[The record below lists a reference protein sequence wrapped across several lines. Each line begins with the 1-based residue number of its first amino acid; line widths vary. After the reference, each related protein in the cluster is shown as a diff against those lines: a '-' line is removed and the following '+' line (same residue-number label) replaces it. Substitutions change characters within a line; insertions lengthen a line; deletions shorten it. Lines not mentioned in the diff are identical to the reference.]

1 MTLSRRTFAA
11 ACAGSI
17 ALPAWSQD
25 KWPTKPIT
33 YIVPFPAG
41 GTTDILARLIAQ
53 KLGPALGTTIIVD
66 NKGGAGGSVGSE
78 MASRAAPDG
87 YTILGGTIS
96 SHAINVSLYPKIG
109 YDPVKSFEPITLI
122 GTNPTVLVVNQ
133 ASPYKTLQDVIA
145 AGKAKKPLTGAS
157 AGSGTSQHLSLELLK
172 AKAGIDIT
180 HIPYKGS
187 APAIQD
193 VMAGQV
199 DMMFDTT
206 VVAGPHIESGKL
218 RALAVS
224 SARRVPSMPNV
235 PTVAESGVPG
245 YEVVSWQA
253 IFAPAGTPKAIVDR
267 LHAEIAQ
274 DPGRARDAGA
284 ARQARHA
291 GRRHDDRAARRVP
304 EGRGREVG
312 GGDQERQHQA
322 RVSAGA
328 ALRVR
333 RPRAATARPSA

>member
-1 MTLSRRTFAA
+1 MNTTRRLCLAFAA
-11 ACAGSI
+11 G
-17 ALPAWSQD
+17 ALLGAPALAQD
-25 KWPTKPIT
+25 KWPSKPIT

-53 KLGPALGTTIIVD
+53 KLGPVFGTTIIVD

-78 MASRAAPDG
+78 IASRAAPDG

-109 YDPVKSFEPITLI
+109 YDPTKSFEPISLI

-133 ASPYKTLQDVIA
+133 ASPYRTLQDVIA

-172 AKAGIDIT
+172 AGAGIDIT

-224 SARRVPSMPNV
+224 SAKRVPSLPTV
-235 PTVAESGVPG
+235 PTVAESGVAG

-253 IFAPAGTPKAIVDR
+253 VFAPAGTPKAIVERLHGEIARILAAPDMQDR
-267 LHAEIAQ
+267 LGKLGMQGSEMTPEQLGAFQKAEVAKW
-274 DPGRARDAGA
+274 
-284 ARQARHA
+284 
-291 GRRHDDRAARRVP
+291 
-304 EGRGREVG
+304 
-312 GGDQERQHQA
+312 A
-322 RVSAGA
+322 RVIKDANIK
-328 ALRVR
+328 LE
-333 RPRAATARPSA
+333 